1 MFGRSLPVFIRRSV
15 RSLNTAPDYASKL
28 RGLGS
33 GTVDLDLTDK
43 FVARLTINNPTRRN
57 ALSGNVLAQFS
68 DAIDTLEREY
78 KGVCVV
84 VRGAGGMFSSGADLK
99 LMKDFVSDPAS
110 CSGVCNYVQ
119 AQLLRFRALP
129 LISLAVVEGYAIGA
143 GAELTLAA
151 DYRLLAADAV
161 IHFKQAFLAHTT
173 AWGGG
178 TALTHIIGRRNALN
192 VLCSSA
198 PVPAKR
204 ALDIGLADVVTTS
217 SAPADMEA
225 AIHTFVKP
233 YVALASLN
241 AGTGP
246 AIRASKL
253 IVANADVAE
262 DVGSAMAYERD
273 VFTRAWSTPVNEAA
287 VTKTADTIT
296 RGR

>member
-1 MFGRSLPVFIRRSV
+1 MFGRSLPVFIRRST
-15 RSLNTAPDYASKL
+15 RLLSATPDYAVKL

-33 GTVDLDLTDK
+33 GGVDLDVTDK

-57 ALSGNVLAQFS
+57 ALSGNVLAQFA

-99 LMKDFVSDPAS
+99 LMKDFVSDPDA

-119 AQLLRFRALP
+119 SQLLRFRALP

-151 DYRLLAADAV
+151 DYRLLSADAV

-178 TALTHIIGRRNALN
+178 TALTHIVGRRNALN

-198 PVPAKR
+198 PVPSKR

-217 SAPADMEA
+217 SAAADMEA
-225 AIHTFVKP
+225 AIQAFVKP
-233 YVALASLN
+233 YVSLASLN

-246 AIRASKL
+246 AIRASKQ
-253 IVANADVAE
+253 IVANADIAE
-262 DVGSAMAYERD
+262 DVEAAMAYERD
-273 VFTRAWSTPVNEAA
+273 VFTKVWSTPVNEAA
-287 VTKTADTIT
+287 VTKTADTVT
-296 RGR
+296 HGR